1 MCQRRQNSV
10 IDWLMY
16 GWLKFSMK
24 RKPII
29 RPRPMA
35 MSL

>member
-10 IDWLMY
+10 TVTDEY
-16 GWLKFSMK
+16 GRAKFSGS
-24 RKPII
+24 RKPSM

-35 MSL
+35 MSE